1 MRPTLP
7 RLLLVLTAG
16 AGLVDAVSYLAL
28 GHVFVANMTGNVV
41 FLGFSIGGAS
51 GLSTLASLVAIA
63 AFLAGAMGGGHLA
76 ASSGDDR
83 AGALAAGMAVQLV
96 LVAAAAIVA
105 AVAGVHGSA
114 SRYPL
119 ILLLA
124 GAMGIQTATARRLG
138 VRDLPTTVL
147 TQTLAGMASELRI
160 DSIRSDPLVRRR
172 FLAVGAMFL
181 GALAG
186 ALLVLK
192 VASWTALVAA
202 AVLMAGVA
210 GSSRR
215 ATTVAEAAE

>member
-1 MRPTLP
+1 MRLTVP
-7 RLLLVLTAG
+7 RLLLVLTAA

-41 FLGFSIGGAS
+41 FLGFSIAGGTGVSAS
-51 GLSTLASLVAIA
+51 ASLVAIA
-63 AFLAGAMGGGHLA
+63 AFLAGAMAGGRLG
-76 ASSGDDR
+76 
-83 AGALAAGMAVQLV
+83 AGFGQARTQALAAGMAMQLV

-105 AVAGVHGSA
+105 AVAGVHDSA

-119 ILLLA
+119 IVLLA

-147 TQTLAGMASELRI
+147 TQTLAGLASELRI
-160 DSIRSDPLVRRR
+160 TGIRSDPLLRRR
-172 FLAVGAMFL
+172 LLAVIAMLL
-181 GALAG
+181 GALVG

-192 VASWTALVAA
+192 VKSWTALAAA

-210 GSSRR
+210 GAAGNVVLE
-215 ATTVAEAAE
+215 ATE

>member
-1 MRPTLP
+1 VRPSIP

-63 AFLAGAMGGGHLA
+63 AFLVGAMAGGRLGSGFGDASA
-76 ASSGDDR
+76 A
-83 AGALAAGMAVQLV
+83 ALAAGMGAQLL
-96 LVAAAAIVA
+96 LVGAATIVA

-119 ILLLA
+119 IVLLA
-124 GAMGIQTATARRLG
+124 GAMGVQTATARRLG

-147 TQTLAGMASELRI
+147 TQTLAGLGSELRLGTI
-160 DSIRSDPLVRRR
+160 GSDPLVRRR
-172 FLAVGAMFL
+172 LLAVAAMLL
-181 GALAG
+181 GALVG
-186 ALLVLK
+186 ALLVVNVK
-192 VASWTALVAA
+192 SWTALAAA

-210 GSSRR
+210 G
-215 ATTVAEAAE
+215 AARNVMPEPTG